1 MTEFGDDRSGP
12 ERRRAAAADQPALLP
27 GLVALRRHIA
37 SLLAGRSQAENL
49 SVPSIAMPD
58 VDANDARRGRL
69 LPVLFWAG
77 VGLAPLAALLL
88 VLGSGS
94 ALRLGGVLGVLVVV
108 MIGLSI
114 ALRPDVATVK
124 LQIEET
130 ILEDI
135 DMLRAEVRE
144 EIAAASRA
152 THQMVGERLG
162 AAVATVR
169 AERPQLTYG
178 YQAPQAVPPS
188 VPQPSALPPGYPPS
202 APPGYAPRSAPPPA
216 GRHSAPPSVS
226 MPGAPPQTYS
236 NGYGGNGYGTTN
248 GYGGNGYGATN
259 GYGGDGY
266 GGNGRAAPT
275 GARRGDERPGARGY
289 PPPTA
294 PPRSPAR
301 PATGRATP
309 PPMPPSAPPTAA
321 PTGGVYRHFDTDYS
335 PNGGNGTN
343 GSSYGANGSS
353 NGDSSY
359 GQPSYDGGYG
369 SQDWSQYAPRSRAAA
384 RAAER
389 MADRYSESWTEQKLR
404 EKYGRRPRPHE
415 YGDQDN
421 GQWRPVSAG
430 PVSAGPVSA
439 GPVSAGPVSAGPR
452 HSAREPGGGTIE
464 GRWRENEYSPVERV
478 GEVGGG
484 YSPSYGQPDYTRRA
498 LPAGSSGSSDEES
511 SWNDGWDEPVR
522 ESRGRRHRQ
531 SDDRG
536 YGRSQR
542 RLDYEVSDERWR

>member
-12 ERRRAAAADQPALLP
+12 ERRRAAAVDQPALLP
-27 GLVALRRHIA
+27 GLLALRRHIA

-169 AERPQLTYG
+169 AERPQLPYG

-216 GRHSAPPSVS
+216 GRHSAPPAS
-226 MPGAPPQTYS
+226 MPGAPPPSYG
-236 NGYGGNGYGTTN
+236 NGYPANGNGYGPTN
-248 GYGGNGYGATN
+248 GYGGNGYA
-259 GYGGDGY
+259 
-266 GGNGRAAPT
+266 GNGAAATAGRRRA
-275 GARRGDERPGARGY
+275 DERPGARGY
-289 PPPTA
+289 PPPTV

-321 PTGGVYRHFDTDYS
+321 PTGGVYRHLETDYP

-359 GQPSYDGGYG
+359 SQPTSDGGYG

-404 EKYGRRPRPHE
+404 EKYGRRPSPYE
-415 YGDQDN
+415 YGDRDS

-439 GPVSAGPVSAGPR
+439 GPR
-452 HSAREPGGGTIE
+452 HSVRDPGGGTIE
-464 GRWRENEYSPVERV
+464 GRWRENEYSPTS
-478 GEVGGG
+478 G

-498 LPAGSSGSSDEES
+498 LPAGSSSSNDEES
-511 SWNDGWDEPVR
+511 SWNDGWDEPAR

-531 SDDRG
+531 SDDSG

-542 RLDYEVSDERWR
+542 RIDYEVSDERWR

>member
-1 MTEFGDDRSGP
+1 
-12 ERRRAAAADQPALLP
+12 
-27 GLVALRRHIA
+27 VALRRQIA
-37 SLLAGRSQAENL
+37 SLLAGRSQAGNL

-58 VDANDARRGRL
+58 VDSDNGRRGGRL

-94 ALRLGGVLGVLVVV
+94 VLRLGGVLGVLVVV
-108 MIGLSI
+108 LIGLSI
-114 ALRPDVATVK
+114 ALRPDVATVR

-130 ILEDI
+130 LLEDI
-135 DMLRAEVRE
+135 DMMRAEVRE

-169 AERPQLTYG
+169 GERPQITYG
-178 YQAPQAVPPS
+178 YQPPPS
-188 VPQPSALPPGYPPS
+188 VPQPSALPPGYPPA
-202 APPGYAPRSAPPPA
+202 APPGHAPRSAPPPA
-216 GRHSAPPSVS
+216 GRHSVSPPVS
-226 MPGAPPQTYS
+226 MPGAAPASAPYA
-236 NGYGGNGYGTTN
+236 YGNGYGTNGYGTN
-248 GYGGNGYGATN
+248 GYGPAN
-259 GYGGDGY
+259 GY
-266 GGNGRAAPT
+266 GGNGRAAAA
-275 GARRGDERPGARGY
+275 GGRRADERPAARGY
-289 PPPTA
+289 PPPSA
-294 PPRSPAR
+294 PPRSQAR

-321 PTGGVYRHFDTDYS
+321 PTGGVYRHSETTPARPGYDHS

-343 GSSYGANGSS
+343 GSSYGANGS
-353 NGDSSY
+353 NGDSAYS
-359 GQPSYDGGYG
+359 QPTYDGGYG

-389 MADRYSESWTEQKLR
+389 MGDRYSESWTEQKLR
-404 EKYGRRPRPHE
+404 ERYGRPPRPHQHGGE
-415 YGDQDN
+415 RPSWSQES

-439 GPVSAGPVSAGPR
+439 GPR
-452 HSAREPGGGTIE
+452 HSREPGGGTIE

-498 LPAGSSGSSDEES
+498 LPAGSSSSGDEEP

-531 SDDRG
+531 SDDGG